1 MNPGKKYILTGNN
14 GTGKTTLLRIISG
27 ETEPDSGKIVKSGGY
42 RIGYLPQEI
51 ISNENS
57 TVLQT
62 VMNGKQE
69 ISITYKKMEK
79 IHLKMKYANETEH
92 DSLLKKLERVEHKFN
107 SLDGYKLELR
117 SKELLSGL
125 GFTSKDF
132 DRPISEFSGGWRMR
146 AYLAMLLVQDP
157 DLLLLDE
164 PTNHLDIPSM
174 EWLEQYLSI
183 FKGSIILVTHDKFFI
198 DRIKGEII
206 ELEFGKIIRY
216 KGNYNDYESAKKERI
231 ALLIKKFNEQEK
243 EINRQ
248 ERFIERFRYKN
259 TKASLVQS
267 RLKSLKK
274 IEKIELPPTTSKI
287 TFGIESGIKSYKDVL
302 KIRDM
307 SFGYSEDDI
316 FLQNVEFIMH
326 RGEKSAL
333 IGKNGSGKTTL
344 TKLITGQLK
353 PLKGSVIP
361 GEKVIV
367 GYYAQHQIEALNLN
381 STILEE
387 VSITAAD
394 KLIPKIRDILG
405 IFQFKGND
413 VLKKVGVLSGGE
425 KARVSLAKILLS
437 PVNFLIMD
445 EPTTHLDKIAKQA
458 LQDAL
463 ILYEGTLLIISH
475 DRYFID
481 KIVNKIILL
490 KNGSLTE
497 YHGNYSYYFNKYVGN
512 TRESRENFNGQSD
525 KDKKNK
531 PSGKKSKEQ
540 KRAEAEARQKV
551 SSELNRLKKMSA
563 ELESDIEFLE
573 KRIEE
578 IKSEMALPETYE
590 DKDLTV
596 SLQKEFHKK
605 SSYLEKA
612 YKDWEKAQIEMER
625 IRSSLLPI
633 Q

>member
-27 ETEPDSGKIVKSGGY
+27 ETEPDSGKIIKSGGY

-51 ISNENS
+51 ISSENC

-69 ISITYKKMEK
+69 ISIAYKEMEK

-132 DRPISEFSGGWRMR
+132 DRPINEFSGGWRMR
-146 AYLAMLLVQDP
+146 AYLAMLLIQDP

-174 EWLEQYLSI
+174 EWLEQYLST
-183 FKGSIILVTHDKFFI
+183 FKGSIILVTHDRFFI

-231 ALLIKKFNEQEK
+231 SLLIKKFNEQEK

-287 TFGIESGIKSYKDVL
+287 TFRIESGIKSYKDVL

-307 SFGYSEDDI
+307 SFGFSEDDI

-326 RGEKSAL
+326 RSEKSAL

-381 STILEE
+381 STIIEE

-413 VLKKVGVLSGGE
+413 VLKKVGILSGGE

-445 EPTTHLDKIAKQA
+445 EPTTHLDKIAKKA

-463 ILYEGTLLIISH
+463 ILYEGTLLLISH

-512 TRESRENFNGQSD
+512 TKESQKNFNGQSD

-540 KRAEAEARQKV
+540 KRAEAEARQAV
-551 SSELNRLKKMSA
+551 SGKLNRLKDESEHLE
-563 ELESDIEFLE
+563 ELIDQLE
-573 KRIEE
+573 LRIEE
-578 IKSEMALPETYE
+578 IKKKMSLQETYN
-590 DKDLTV
+590 DKSLTV
-596 SLQKEFHKK
+596 SLQKEFHDKNNQ
-605 SSYLEKA
+605 LESA
-612 YKDWEKAQIEMER
+612 YKNWENIQLEIEE
-625 IRSSLLPI
+625 IKLPFK
-633 Q
+633 